1 MAAWWTKDPDEH
13 HGYEQMWDPEYR
25 LRDPNEAMADRRGR
39 YVKQI
44 ADAHGVD
51 HPTATQAL
59 KHVFHHV
66 NEGDREVDPTKY
78 GFASSAADRKG
89 HYSIPTTRKIMDPET
104 WKHSPVQDVSL
115 HEPVHATQ
123 NYVKPSHVA
132 HNLFHPGEKA
142 PESEPD
148 AIGDPDYHPSWGQ
161 FEDEE
166 GSGETSQA
174 ERDLEN
180 HARFVRRTNGRLE
193 VADGHHR
200 VAADMLLG
208 KSHTRGRVVHERDL

>member
-1 MAAWWTKDPDEH
+1 MLTSMAAWWDRSRDFEHEGDDE
-13 HGYEQMWDPEYR
+13 YP
-25 LRDPNEAMADRRGR
+25 LRDPNESMADRRGR

-66 NEGDREVDPTKY
+66 HEGDREVDPTQY
-78 GFASSAADRKG
+78 GFASSAADRKN
-89 HYSIPTTRKIMDPET
+89 HYSIPMTRKIMAPET
-104 WKHSPVQDVSL
+104 WKNSPVQDVSL
-115 HEPVHATQ
+115 HEPLHATQ
-123 NYVKPSHVA
+123 NYIKPDHVA
-132 HNLFHPGEKA
+132 HNLFHPGKKA
-142 PESEPD
+142 PETDPE
-148 AIGDPDYHPSWGQ
+148 ATGDPDHDPAWSQ
-161 FEDEE
+161 FEDAE
-166 GSGETSQA
+166 SETPQA

-180 HARFVRRTNGRLE
+180 HARFVRRTSGKLE

-208 KSHTRGRVVHERDL
+208 KSHTRGRVIHERDL